1 MVVLVLILL
10 LARKPQ
16 VRVPAVPGVAPPASA
31 ASTVR
36 AQAQQIQ
43 QQFKQQLDAAMQ
55 TPRDVPDEA
64 K

>member
-1 MVVLVLILL
+1 
-10 LARKPQ
+10 
-16 VRVPAVPGVAPPASA
+16 
-31 ASTVR
+31 VR